1 MIERANEGG
10 FRTKNFQKILSESS
24 GDESNEEYDDEDLLS
39 KDETIM
45 TEGNS
50 PRIPSGA
57 VRDFNDEINDGVEKF
72 FP

>member
-10 FRTKNFQKILSESS
+10 GRTKIFQKILSESS
-24 GDESNEEYDDEDLLS
+24 GDESNEDYDNEDLLS

-57 VRDFNDEINDGVEKF
+57 VRNFNDEINDGADKF
-72 FP
+72 YP